1 MKKIMEDF
9 LNINENLNGNV
20 VTFDFDGTIFKS
32 FLNKRDG
39 DVEEMHYGG
48 VNKQIIKRI
57 KHFKRSGKTVFV
69 VSERSSHQ
77 EEGDW
82 SIKSILLNLEIDV
95 DGVFFT
101 NGESKAKKLYEL
113 GSKLHF
119 DDDEKEFEDIEAY
132 KKLHKSFEIVVKN
145 AEDLVKDTNDI
156 SKGLIVTTDGK
167 FIVAQ
172 RSDSYEWD
180 APGGHIQEGETPE
193 YAFWREIKEEL
204 DIEVEE
210 IIRLGTKQV
219 VWMGVEKT
227 CHHFLGVIPY
237 PSTEIKG
244 ILNLQWEV
252 ADFFCGDIK
261 EIMQKCRGNMTQNL
275 QNSIQLA
282 QNEDTLY
289 ENFQQKMKKGHSKMK
304 KRLIGFGN
312 SRTTGASGLK
322 RVSDF
327 SRSKSAPPGF
337 GVLEEENEEIKQNT
351 IKIKIKGEK

>member
-9 LNINENLNGNV
+9 ANINENLNGDV
-20 VTFDFDGTIFKS
+20 VSFDFDGTIFKS

-39 DVEEMHYGG
+39 DVEEMQFGG
-48 VNKQIIKRI
+48 VNEEIIKRI

-69 VSERSSHQ
+69 VSRRNQHE

-82 SIKSILLNLEIDV
+82 SIKSILLNLDIDV

-101 NGESKAKKLYEL
+101 NGEGKAKKLYEL

-119 DDDEKEFEDIEAY
+119 DDDEQEIEDIKAY
-132 KKLHKSFEIVVKN
+132 KKLHKGFEIVVKN
-145 AEDLVKDTNDI
+145 AEELIKDTNNI
-156 SKGLIVTTDGK
+156 SKGLIATTDGR
-167 FIVAQ
+167 FIIAQ
-172 RSDSYEWD
+172 RSDSFEWD

-204 DIEVEE
+204 GIEVEE
-210 IIRLGTKQV
+210 IIRLGSKQV
-219 VWMGVEKT
+219 FWMGVEKT

-237 PSTEIKG
+237 PSTEVKG
-244 ILNLQWEV
+244 ILSLQWEV
-252 ADFFCGDIK
+252 SDFFCGTIR
-261 EIMQKCRGNMTQNL
+261 EIIQKCRGNWTQNL
-275 QNSIQLA
+275 ENSIQLV
-282 QNEDTLY
+282 QNEDNLY

-322 RVSDF
+322 RVTDF
-327 SRSKSAPPGF
+327 SRSKSAPAGF
-337 GVLEEENEEIKQNT
+337 GVLEEENEENEQNT
-351 IKIKIKGEK
+351 VKIKIKK